1 MSSGARVLVW
11 VWRRWLPQ
19 LELSRGR
26 PRRTTAHCLGR
37 YSTALRNKPDRPKIA
52 PSPTRHRT
60 PATRAEQSRAE
71 QSSASW
77 SCCAGLLVCR
87 SKGPGV
93 LAVGPSLAPALQV
106 SRWSS
111 TAAECDRFC
120 PVIRCAVQCGARRV
134 ASVTRAGLEAPQ
146 GAPTSPPAARLCSA
160 MSHVRAPQIMSQ
172 SNGKAAG
179 RGPHT

>member
-11 VWRRWLPQ
+11 LWRRWRRWLPQ

-26 PRRTTAHCLGR
+26 PRRTTVGT
-37 YSTALRNKPDRPKIA
+37 YSTALRNRPDRPKIA

-60 PATRAEQSRAE
+60 TATRAEQR
-71 QSSASW
+71 SASW

-93 LAVGPSLAPALQV
+93 LAVGPSLAPALQM

-120 PVIRCAVQCGARRV
+120 PVIRCAVRCGARRV
-134 ASVTRAGLEAPQ
+134 ASMTRAGLEAPQ